1 MNWKERIIGIEE
13 LRPYLLNKSEPDFRS
28 LVEGL
33 AEQQLATWPMLRDAV
48 AGLARVE
55 YKRLRVRGS
64 ESLAQFNPQR
74 IVSTAAKVDAATI
87 KQRPCFLCAENLPP
101 EERGIAFGADFVAL
115 YNPFPVLPR
124 HLVITSRRHIPQTI
138 ESVPRAVASG
148 PAVGATVA
156 TARGTELSEGNFG
169 TLLDLALD
177 LGGEF
182 FVIYNGPACGASA
195 PDHLHFQACERKSL
209 PIVREIDTW
218 ERGRDAKFC
227 VSTKSNDSGVETFT
241 LKDYR
246 LNALIA
252 RGNDRGALIE
262 WFDGALRRLAEVTG
276 AESEPMINLAVMR
289 DGALWTVIVF
299 PRGKHRPDR
308 YFAEGEAK
316 LTVSPAAIDL
326 AGVLV
331 VPQPDHFAKITS
343 RDVEEIYAEV
353 TLGDK
358 VFDTW
363 LRNE

>member
-1 MNWKERIIGIEE
+1 MSWKERVIGTEE
-13 LRPYLLNKSEPDFRS
+13 LRPYLPDESEPDFRG
-28 LVEGL
+28 LVGGL

-55 YKRLRVRGS
+55 YKRLSAKVS
-64 ESLAQFNPQR
+64 EVLAQFNPQR

-115 YNPFPVLPR
+115 YNPFPVLRR
-124 HLVITSRRHIPQTI
+124 HLVITSRRHIPQI
-138 ESVPRAVASG
+138 ID
-148 PAVGATVA
+148 
-156 TARGTELSEGNFG
+156 GNFG
-169 TLLDLALD
+169 TLLDLATG

-182 FVIYNGPACGASA
+182 FALYNGAACGASA
-195 PDHLHFQACERKSL
+195 PDHLHFQACERESL
-209 PIVREIDTW
+209 PIIREIETW
-218 ERGRDAKFC
+218 ERRRL
-227 VSTKSNDSGVETFT
+227 SNDSGVETFT

-252 RGNDRGALIE
+252 RGADRGAMSE
-262 WFDGALRRLAEVTG
+262 WFERALRRLAEVTG
-276 AESEPMINLAVMR
+276 AESEPMINLVVTR
-289 DGALWTVIVF
+289 DGDRWTVIVF

-308 YFAEGEAK
+308 YFADGDAK

-343 RDVEEIYAEV
+343 RDAEEIYAEV
-353 TLGDK
+353 TLNK
-358 VFDTW
+358 AVFDAW
-363 LRNE
+363 LLSE

>member
-1 MNWKERIIGIEE
+1 MSWKERVIGIEE
-13 LRPYLLNKSEPDFRS
+13 LRPYLMNKSEPDFRS

-55 YKRLRVRGS
+55 YKRLRVRDS
-64 ESLAQFNPQR
+64 EVLAQFNPQR

-87 KQRPCFLCAENLPP
+87 KQRPCFLCAENLPH

-138 ESVPRAVASG
+138 V
-148 PAVGATVA
+148 
-156 TARGTELSEGNFG
+156 GNFG

-177 LGGEF
+177 LGADF
-182 FVIYNGPACGASA
+182 FVVYNGAACGASA

-209 PIVREIDTW
+209 PIIREIETW
-218 ERGRDAKFC
+218 ERR
-227 VSTKSNDSGVETFT
+227 SLSNDSLIETFA

-246 LNALIA
+246 VNAIIA
-252 RGNDRGALIE
+252 CGNDRGALIG
-262 WFDGALRRLAEVTG
+262 WFDRALQCLAEVAV
-276 AESEPMINLAVMR
+276 AESEPMINLVVMR
-289 DGALWTVIVF
+289 DGARWTVIVF

-308 YFAEGEAK
+308 YFAAGDAK

-331 VPQPDHFAKITS
+331 VPQPDHFTKITS

-353 TLGDK
+353 TLGGAA
-358 VFDTW
+358 FDA
-363 LRNE
+363 LIAGLLAVR

>member
-1 MNWKERIIGIEE
+1 
-13 LRPYLLNKSEPDFRS
+13 
-28 LVEGL
+28 
-33 AEQQLATWPMLRDAV
+33 
-48 AGLARVE
+48 VE
-55 YKRLRVRGS
+55 YKGLSAKGS
-64 ESLAQFNPQR
+64 EVLAQFNPQR

-138 ESVPRAVASG
+138 K
-148 PAVGATVA
+148 
-156 TARGTELSEGNFG
+156 GNFG
-169 TLLDLALD
+169 TLLDLAMD

-182 FVIYNGPACGASA
+182 FVVYNGAACGASA
-195 PDHLHFQACERKSL
+195 PDHLHFQACERESL
-209 PIVREIDTW
+209 PIIREIETW
-218 ERGRDAKFC
+218 ERQDL
-227 VSTKSNDSGVETFT
+227 SNDLAVEAFT

-252 RGNDRGALIE
+252 RGNGRVALIE
-262 WFDGALRRLAEVTG
+262 QFDWALKFLAEITG
-276 AESEPMINLAVMR
+276 AESEPMVNLVVTR
-289 DGALWTVIVF
+289 DGDRWTVIIF

-308 YFAEGEAK
+308 YFAEDDAK

-343 RDVEEIYAEV
+343 RDVEEIYGEV
-353 TLGDK
+353 TLSDA

-363 LRNE
+363 LRNGWGL

>member
-1 MNWKERIIGIEE
+1 MSWKERVIDIEE
-13 LRPYLLNKSEPDFRS
+13 LRPYLPNHSEPDFRG

-55 YKRLRVRGS
+55 YKRVRVRGS
-64 ESLAQFNPQR
+64 EVLAQFNPQR

-138 ESVPRAVASG
+138 E
-148 PAVGATVA
+148 
-156 TARGTELSEGNFG
+156 GNFG
-169 TLLDLALD
+169 TLLDLAVD

-182 FVIYNGPACGASA
+182 FVLYNGAACGASA
-195 PDHLHFQACERKSL
+195 PDHLHFQACARESA
-209 PIVREIDTW
+209 PIFPEIDTW
-218 ERGRDAKFC
+218 EKRGLSK
-227 VSTKSNDSGVETFT
+227 NSGVESFT

-246 LNALIA
+246 LNALVA
-252 RGNDRGALIE
+252 RGDDRLAVYE
-262 WFDGALRRLAEVTG
+262 WFERALSSLAEITG
-276 AESEPMINLAVMR
+276 AESEAMINLIVTRAGGR
-289 DGALWTVIVF
+289 WTVIIF
-299 PRGKHRPDR
+299 PRSKHRPDR
-308 YFAEGEAK
+308 YFADGDAK

-331 VPQPDHFAKITS
+331 VPQPDHFSKITS

-353 TLGDK
+353 TLDGAL
-358 VFDTW
+358 FDAW

>member
-1 MNWKERIIGIEE
+1 MGWKERVIGIEE
-13 LRPYLLNKSEPDFRS
+13 LRPYLPNKSEPDFRG

-55 YKRLRVRGS
+55 YKGLRVRGS
-64 ESLAQFNPQR
+64 EVLAQFNPQR
-74 IVSTAAKVDAATI
+74 IVSTGAKVDAAAI

-124 HLVITSRRHIPQTI
+124 HLVITSRRHIPQAI
-138 ESVPRAVASG
+138 
-148 PAVGATVA
+148 
-156 TARGTELSEGNFG
+156 EGNFG

-182 FVIYNGPACGASA
+182 FVVYNGAACGASA

-209 PIVREIDTW
+209 PIIREVDSW
-218 ERGRDAKFC
+218 EGRIL
-227 VSTKSNDSGVETFT
+227 SNDSGVETFT

-246 LNALIA
+246 LNALIT
-252 RGNDRGALIE
+252 RGNNRDALIE
-262 WFDGALRRLAEVTG
+262 WFDRALRRLAEITG
-276 AESEPMINLAVMR
+276 AESEPMINLVVTR
-289 DGALWTVIVF
+289 DGGRWTVIVF

-308 YFAEGEAK
+308 YFAEGDAK

-331 VPQPDHFAKITS
+331 VPQPDHFAKISS
-343 RDVEEIYAEV
+343 RDAEEIYAEV
-353 TLGDK
+353 TLGGE
-358 VFDTW
+358 VFDAW
-363 LRNE
+363 LRSE

>member
-1 MNWKERIIGIEE
+1 MSWKERVIGIEE
-13 LRPYLLNKSEPDFRS
+13 LRPYLPNKSEPDFRG

-55 YKRLRVRGS
+55 YKRLSAKGS
-64 ESLAQFNPQR
+64 EVFAQFNPQR

-115 YNPFPVLPR
+115 FNPFPVLSQ
-124 HLVITSRRHIPQTI
+124 HLVITSRRHIPQRI
-138 ESVPRAVASG
+138 
-148 PAVGATVA
+148 
-156 TARGTELSEGNFG
+156 EGNFG

-177 LGGEF
+177 LGGQF
-182 FVIYNGPACGASA
+182 FVIYNGAACGASA
-195 PDHLHFQACERKSL
+195 PDHLHFQACERKPL
-209 PIVREIDTW
+209 PIIREIETW
-218 ERGRDAKFC
+218 ERQ
-227 VSTKSNDSGVETFT
+227 SLSNDSGVETFT

-246 LNALIA
+246 LNALVA
-252 RGNDRGALIE
+252 RGADRRAISE
-262 WFDGALRRLAEVTG
+262 WSDRALRLLAEVTG
-276 AESEPMINLAVMR
+276 ADSEPMINLVVTR
-289 DGALWTVIVF
+289 DGDRWTVIIF

-308 YFAEGEAK
+308 YFAEGDAK

-343 RDVEEIYAEV
+343 RDAEEIYAEV
-353 TLGDK
+353 TLGGEA
-358 VFDTW
+358 FDTW
-363 LRNE
+363 LRNG

>member
-1 MNWKERIIGIEE
+1 MSWKERVVNIEE
-13 LRPYLLNKSEPDFRS
+13 LRPYLPNKSEPDFRG

-55 YKRLRVRGS
+55 YKRVRVRGS
-64 ESLAQFNPQR
+64 DVLAQFNPQR
-74 IVSTAAKVDAATI
+74 IVSTGAKVDAATI

-138 ESVPRAVASG
+138 E
-148 PAVGATVA
+148 
-156 TARGTELSEGNFG
+156 GNFG

-182 FVIYNGPACGASA
+182 FVLYNGAACGASA
-195 PDHLHFQACERKSL
+195 PDHLHFQACARESA
-209 PIVREIDTW
+209 PIIPEIDTW
-218 ERGRDAKFC
+218 VRRGLSK
-227 VSTKSNDSGVETFT
+227 NSGVESFT

-246 LNALIA
+246 LNALVA
-252 RGNDRGALIE
+252 RGNDRLAVYE
-262 WFDGALRRLAEVTG
+262 WFERALRRLAEITG
-276 AESEPMINLAVMR
+276 AESEPMINLVVTR
-289 DGALWTVIVF
+289 DGGRWTVIIF
-299 PRGKHRPDR
+299 PRSKHRPDR
-308 YFAEGEAK
+308 YFADGDAK

-331 VPQPDHFAKITS
+331 VPQPDHFSKITS

-353 TLGDK
+353 TLDNA

>member
-1 MNWKERIIGIEE
+1 MSWKERIIGIEE
-13 LRPYLLNKSEPDFRS
+13 LRPFLLNKSEPDFRS

-33 AEQQLATWPMLRDAV
+33 AGQQLAAWPMLRDAV

-55 YKRLRVRGS
+55 YKRLQVRGS
-64 ESLAQFNPQR
+64 EVLAQFNPQR

-138 ESVPRAVASG
+138 E
-148 PAVGATVA
+148 
-156 TARGTELSEGNFG
+156 GNFE
-169 TLLDLALD
+169 TLLGLALD

-182 FVIYNGPACGASA
+182 FIIYNGAACGASA

-209 PIVREIDTW
+209 PIIREIETW
-218 ERGRDAKFC
+218 QRRGLA
-227 VSTKSNDSGVETFT
+227 NDPGVETFT

-252 RGNDRGALIE
+252 RGNDRAALID
-262 WFDGALRRLAEVTG
+262 WFDRALQCLAKVAG
-276 AESEPMINLAVMR
+276 AESEPMINLIVTR
-289 DGALWTVIVF
+289 DGGRWTVMVF

-308 YFAEGEAK
+308 YFAEGDAK

-331 VPQPDHFAKITS
+331 VPQPDHFTKITS

-353 TLGDK
+353 TLGGA

-363 LRNE
+363 LRNGWGL

>member
-1 MNWKERIIGIEE
+1 MSWKERIIGIEE
-13 LRPYLLNKSEPDFRS
+13 LRPYLTNEPEPGFRG
-28 LVEGL
+28 LVEAL
-33 AEQQLATWPMLRDAV
+33 AGQQLATWPMLRDAV

-55 YKRLRVRGS
+55 YKGLSARGS
-64 ESLAQFNPQR
+64 EVLAQFNPQR

-87 KQRPCFLCAENLPP
+87 KQRPCFLCSENLPP

-138 ESVPRAVASG
+138 D
-148 PAVGATVA
+148 
-156 TARGTELSEGNFG
+156 GNFG

-182 FVIYNGPACGASA
+182 FVIYNGAACGASA

-209 PIVREIDTW
+209 PIIPEIETW
-218 ERGRDAKFC
+218 EKR
-227 VSTKSNDSGVETFT
+227 SLSNDSGVEAFT
-241 LKDYR
+241 MKDYR

-252 RGNDRGALIE
+252 RGNDRADLIE
-262 WFDGALRRLAEVTG
+262 WFDMALKLLAEVTG
-276 AESEPMINLAVMR
+276 AESEPMINLVVTR
-289 DGALWTVIVF
+289 DGDRWTVIVF
-299 PRGKHRPDR
+299 PRDKHRPDR
-308 YFAEGEAK
+308 YFAEGDAK

-331 VPQPDHFAKITS
+331 VPQPDHFTKIMS

-353 TLGDK
+353 TLNGK
-358 VFDTW
+358 LFDAW
-363 LRNE
+363 LL

>member
-1 MNWKERIIGIEE
+1 MSWKERVIGIEE
-13 LRPYLLNKSEPDFRS
+13 LRPYLPNNSEPDFRG

-33 AEQQLATWPMLRDAV
+33 AEQQLATWPMLREAV

-55 YKRLRVRGS
+55 YKGLRVRGS
-64 ESLAQFNPQR
+64 EVLAQFNPQR
-74 IVSTAAKVDAATI
+74 IVSTGAKVDAAAI

-124 HLVITSRRHIPQTI
+124 HLVITSRRHIPQAI
-138 ESVPRAVASG
+138 
-148 PAVGATVA
+148 
-156 TARGTELSEGNFG
+156 EGNFG
-169 TLLDLALD
+169 TLLDLAMD

-182 FVIYNGPACGASA
+182 FVVYNGAACGASA

-209 PIVREIDTW
+209 PIIREVDTW
-218 ERGRDAKFC
+218 ERRIL
-227 VSTKSNDSGVETFT
+227 SNDSGVETFT

-246 LNALIA
+246 LNALIT
-252 RGNDRGALIE
+252 RGNNRAALIE
-262 WFDGALRRLAEVTG
+262 WFDTALRRLAEITG
-276 AESEPMINLAVMR
+276 AESEPMINLVVTR
-289 DGALWTVIVF
+289 DGARWTVIVF

-308 YFAEGEAK
+308 YFAEGDAK

-343 RDVEEIYAEV
+343 RDAEEIYAEV
-353 TLGDK
+353 TLGGE

-363 LRNE
+363 LRNV